1 MATLMINHPMM
12 FTPMQRTAAMPT
24 ATTTATINS
33 TRTAPSAATT
43 AAGPQQQ
50 PRSELL
56 CRYPSKQCDN
66 IRSEKRGGGLHRFC
80 AFHRERANINQ
91 RRVDHRRRLR
101 RRAAM
106 QSESSDAAQNAHH
119 LDNQSA
125 TSDDDTQFGSGS
137 DMISLDNDLFSFDGQ
152 LEPLGAALSEEDLNV
167 LINLLD
173 RATPTDSLSFE
184 SESHSSVKDEPHPT
198 H

>member
-80 AFHRERANINQ
+80 AFHRERAQ
-91 RRVDHRRRLR
+91 HQPAARRPIARRLR

-152 LEPLGAALSEEDLNV
+152 LEPLGLRSRKK
-167 LINLLD
+167 I
-173 RATPTDSLSFE
+173 
-184 SESHSSVKDEPHPT
+184 
-198 H
+198 

>member
-1 MATLMINHPMM
+1 MATLMINPVM
-12 FTPMQRTAAMPT
+12 FTPMQHTPT
-24 ATTTATINS
+24 SSNTRATLE
-33 TRTAPSAATT
+33 
-43 AAGPQQQ
+43 Q

-106 QSESSDAAQNAHH
+106 QSESEASHSHH
-119 LDNQSA
+119 DNQSA
-125 TSDDDTQFGSGS
+125 TSDDDMQFGAS
-137 DMISLDNDLFSFDGQ
+137 DLISLDHDLLSFDGP
-152 LEPLGAALSEEDLNV
+152 LEPLGAALSEEDLQV

-173 RATPTDSLSFE
+173 RATPTDNLSFA
-184 SESHSSVKDEPHPT
+184 SDSHARTIKEENPRSG
-198 H
+198 